1 MVGESNREVQTLP
14 FFYYGSWDYLWLI
27 LIAAVLGMV
36 AQGAVQSTY
45 RKYAG
50 VAARSG
56 VTADEA
62 ARHILQNAGVYDVSI
77 GYSNRGGLSDHYD
90 PRAKTLRLSSG
101 VYGSTSIAALG
112 IAAHEAGH
120 AIQHAQGYAPLAI
133 RNSIVPLVNFG
144 STASMPLLL
153 IGLFLNSYVL
163 AMIGVIFYA
172 FAVAFQLVTLPVE
185 LNASRRAMQA
195 LQSTGLLAP
204 DEAGKARKVLTAA
217 ASTYVAAAFAAV
229 AQLLRLLSIANRQ
242 KRD

>member
-1 MVGESNREVQTLP
+1 MP
-14 FFYYGSWDYLWLI
+14 FFYYGSWDYIWLI
-27 LIAAVLGMV
+27 LLAAVLGMA
-36 AQGAVQSTY
+36 AQAAVQGTY
-45 RKYAG
+45 RKYAS

-62 ARHILQNAGVYDVSI
+62 ARYILQEAGVYDVSI
-77 GYSNRGGLSDHYD
+77 GFSRGGGLSDHYD
-90 PRAKTLRLSSG
+90 PRAKALRLSSG
-101 VYGSTSIAALG
+101 VYGPSSIAALG

-144 STASMPLLL
+144 SAASMPLLL

-163 AMIGVIFYA
+163 AMVGVIFYA
-172 FAVAFQLVTLPVE
+172 FAVAFQLITLPVE
-185 LNASRRAMQA
+185 LNASSRAMQA
-195 LQSTGLLAP
+195 LQRTGLLAP

-217 ASTYVAAAFAAV
+217 ASTYVASAFAAV

>member
-45 RKYAG
+45 RKYAS

-62 ARHILQNAGVYDVSI
+62 ARYILQNAGVYDVSI

-144 STASMPLLL
+144 SAASMPLLL
-153 IGLFLNSYVL
+153 IGLFLNS
-163 AMIGVIFYA
+163 
-172 FAVAFQLVTLPVE
+172 
-185 LNASRRAMQA
+185 
-195 LQSTGLLAP
+195 
-204 DEAGKARKVLTAA
+204 
-217 ASTYVAAAFAAV
+217 
-229 AQLLRLLSIANRQ
+229 LSLIHI
-242 KRD
+242 